1 MIRPE
6 ELVDAARDGL
16 AGGVG
21 AADGGVCAARVSLWA
36 EGRCVAQAEA
46 SADDTLSAVRA
57 AAAEISCDSRI
68 GKSCS

>member
-1 MIRPE
+1 MISPE
-6 ELVDAARDGL
+6 ELLDPARDGL
-16 AGGVG
+16 AGGVDG
-21 AADGGVCAARVSLWA
+21 AGGGVCAARVSLWA
-36 EGRCVAQAEA
+36 EGQRVVQAEA

>member
-6 ELVDAARDGL
+6 ELLDAARDGL
-16 AGGVG
+16 AGGVDG
-21 AADGGVCAARVSLWA
+21 ADRGVCTARVSLWA
-36 EGRCVAQAEA
+36 EGQRVAHAEA
-46 SADDTLSAVRA
+46 SADGTLSAVRS